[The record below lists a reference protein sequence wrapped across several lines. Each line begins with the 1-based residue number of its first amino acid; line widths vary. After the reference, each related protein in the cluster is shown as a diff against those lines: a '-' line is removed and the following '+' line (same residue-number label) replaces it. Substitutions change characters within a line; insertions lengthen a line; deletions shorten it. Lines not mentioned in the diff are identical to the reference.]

1 MPDDEFMT
9 REETKALFQEWET
22 DYALR
27 REEDANRRLAPPVS
41 ASHAQ
46 KRPSAD
52 ILPFPSAGP
61 PRPWP
66 SDVARSARHSEP
78 DQQPKDQGTSH
89 DTGQSL

>member
-9 REETKALFQEWET
+9 SEETKELFKEWET

-27 REEDANRRLAPPVS
+27 REEDANRRLAPPGN
-41 ASHAQ
+41 ASPTEKQ
-46 KRPSAD
+46 PLAD

-66 SDVARSARHSEP
+66 SDVARSARSSEP

-89 DTGQSL
+89 DTGQSH